1 MGVTIRISFIFI
13 RLDYESNG
21 KQKFVWKV
29 FYVMEKPRKKEK
41 ISVSLFDVSNF
52 INDIGQYALS
62 KILLSLLRIGLI
74 NLKAPQR

>member
-29 FYVMEKPRKKEK
+29 YYVIGKPRKKEK
-41 ISVSLFDVSNF
+41 ISVSLLDVSNF
-52 INDIGQYALS
+52 INDTGQYALS
-62 KILLSLLRIGLI
+62 KILLSRLRIGLI